1 MAGDKDKKGKI
12 ADRGVTFSQGD
23 ILLAIGNTE
32 GLSMTAEVDKLEV
45 LKIKKDQQVRITVD
59 AFGETIKGRVTHIS
73 SQAVKADGGKKA
85 ASFEVSVAMDSL
97 PVGLRDKLRLGMSA
111 NMEIMLLNK
120 SNVMLLP
127 IQAVLIEGKDRVV
140 TVRDKATQS
149 LKKVRVEAGI
159 TTLDAVE
166 ITSGLKTG
174 DEVVY

>member
-1 MAGDKDKKGKI
+1 
-12 ADRGVTFSQGD
+12 
-23 ILLAIGNTE
+23 
-32 GLSMTAEVDKLEV
+32 
-45 LKIKKDQQVRITVD
+45 
-59 AFGETIKGRVTHIS
+59 
-73 SQAVKADGGKKA
+73 
-85 ASFEVSVAMDSL
+85 VSVAMDSL

-166 ITSGLKTG
+166 ITGGLKAG